1 MKKRAYIREKLLG
14 LEYVC
19 QYLEQIKTTNKEPL
33 EVFTNILDEMKVDK
47 WNEVS
52 IKWKHKLLRNW
63 LIYSKLVVGKTHKK
77 QVD

>member
-1 MKKRAYIREKLLG
+1 MQEVLRSVSYTHL
-14 LEYVC
+14 C
-19 QYLEQIKTTNKEPL
+19 LEQIKTTNKEPL

>member
-1 MKKRAYIREKLLG
+1 
-14 LEYVC
+14 
-19 QYLEQIKTTNKEPL
+19 
-33 EVFTNILDEMKVDK
+33 VFTNILDEMKVDK